1 MANYIALIHKE
12 SGSDFGVSFPDF
24 PGCVT
29 AGKTID
35 EAKDMAQEALSG
47 HVRVMTEFGERIPAP
62 SSLDKIVSSPDSSD
76 VVAFFIVTIQDK
88 KSKKVRVNIT
98 VPEEELNRID
108 SFAKQHGMTR
118 SALPLKSRTRN
129 HSDTVSLII
138 ATRKNSPF

>member
-1 MANYIALIHKE
+1 MANYIALIHKD
-12 SGSDFGVSFPDF
+12 SDSDFGVSFPDF

-47 HVRVMTEFGERIPAP
+47 HIQVMSDFGEEIPE
-62 SSLDKIVSSPDSSD
+62 SSNLEKIVASSEDSA
-76 VVAFFIVTIQDK
+76 VIAFFIVPIKDK

-98 VPEEELNRID
+98 VPEEELNQID

-118 SALPLKSRTRN
+118 SAFLLKAAQASIHTQS
-129 HSDTVSLII
+129 HS
-138 ATRKNSPF
+138 